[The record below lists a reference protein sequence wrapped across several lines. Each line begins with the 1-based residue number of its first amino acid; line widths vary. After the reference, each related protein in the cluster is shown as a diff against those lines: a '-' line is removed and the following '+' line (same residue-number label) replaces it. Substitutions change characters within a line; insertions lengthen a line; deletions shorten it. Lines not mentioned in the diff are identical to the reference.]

1 MRLSGNNC
9 FHVNCCHHGE
19 KDTDPLCLL
28 LMGEGGAF
36 CSELQTLTLAP
47 ALQSCSYETLTD
59 RARPYHTI
67 DDICGGTW
75 RGALRVSEHK
85 LHNQHMETS
94 GNSCWSVNKKVNYFV
109 LV

>member
-1 MRLSGNNC
+1 MSTAVTMVRKTQIHC
-9 FHVNCCHHGE
+9 VICAW
-19 KDTDPLCLL
+19 
-28 LMGEGGAF
+28 GGAF

-47 ALQSCSYETLTD
+47 ALQSCSYKTLTD
-59 RARPYHTI
+59 RARPYRTI
-67 DDICGGTW
+67 DDIYGATW